1 MKKRILALLLA
12 LLVSTCSIPMVPT
25 AMAAPTDDPSISLFY
40 TMISSIHGTCYIENG
55 LVVLASTVN
64 SAGKATYAK
73 ATVLLQKKTGLGWE
87 DVKSWSETGTTKAT
101 VMKTYTAESGT
112 FYRAKITGY
121 VSNGSNSETDTI
133 TTKAVSL

>member
-1 MKKRILALLLA
+1 MKKTLALLLT
-12 LLVSTCSIPMVPT
+12 LLIFTSSIPMVST
-25 AMAAPTDDPSISLFY
+25 AMAAPIDDAGISLFY

-55 LVVLASTVN
+55 LVVVASTVN

-73 ATVLLQKKTGLGWE
+73 ATVLLQKNTGSGWT

-101 VMKTYTAESGT
+101 VMETYTAESGT

-121 VSNGSNSETDTI
+121 VSNGSANETDTI
-133 TTKAVSL
+133 TSKVVSL